1 MPKSTDL
8 EELLDA
14 AEDVTRCASV
24 GLQNMKAYFIG
35 DDLMKRLKQAVAKYR
50 PIPYRLEG
58 GRKVRSRPATR
69 KQRATRRA
77 R

>member
-24 GLQNMKAYFIG
+24 GLRNMKAYFIS
-35 DDLMKRLKQAVAKYR
+35 DSLMKRLKQAVATYR
-50 PIPYRLEG
+50 PTPYHLEG
-58 GRKVRSRPATR
+58 GRKVRTTSSAR
-69 KQRATRRA
+69 KPTA
-77 R
+77 RQKG